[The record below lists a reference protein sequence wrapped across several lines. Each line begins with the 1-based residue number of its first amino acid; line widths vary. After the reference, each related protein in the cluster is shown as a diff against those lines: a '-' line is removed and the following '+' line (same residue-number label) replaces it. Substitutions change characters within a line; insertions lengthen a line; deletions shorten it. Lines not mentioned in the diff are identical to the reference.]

1 VVSRQETFFVIPVA
15 AVIPNWNGA
24 NLLRALLP
32 TMAAQ
37 TFPFESV
44 LVVDNGSAD
53 ESAVI
58 AAQFGAAVHRL
69 PVNAGFAAAVNR
81 GVDQVS
87 AEIVAIVNNDVEL
100 RPDWLH
106 CAMEAFGDPGV
117 SFVTG
122 KTVCAAKPAV
132 VDGTFDAVCR
142 GGTALRCGSGEPDGP
157 LWLTPRR
164 IQFAPMTAML
174 IRRSVFLEVGGL
186 DELFESYLE
195 DVDFGL
201 RCASL
206 GYTGVYEPRAV
217 ARHRGSATL
226 GVWSARTVRNIAR
239 NQVLLLARHYDSGTL
254 RRFGWQIA
262 VAQAL
267 WGMVAARH
275 GRPVAWL
282 TGKIE
287 GLRQFRMARRTG
299 NPRVA
304 EVLEASERE
313 IYEMQRQLGP
323 DLYWRLYF
331 ALGGVPGT

>member
-1 VVSRQETFFVIPVA
+1 MRVA

-24 NLLRALLP
+24 HLLRALLP
-32 TMAAQ
+32 TMAVQ
-37 TFPFESV
+37 TRPFDSI
-44 LVVDNGSAD
+44 LVVDNGSND
-53 ESAVI
+53 ESVRVAE
-58 AAQFGAAVHRL
+58 QFGAAVHGL
-69 PVNAGFAAAVNR
+69 PSNAGFAAAVNR
-81 GVDQVS
+81 GVNQVS
-87 AEIVAIVNNDVEL
+87 AEILAIVNNDVEL
-100 RPDWLH
+100 AADWLR
-106 CAMEAFGDPGV
+106 CAIDAFGDPTV

-122 KTVCAAKPAV
+122 KTVSAAEPAV

-142 GGTALRCGSGEPDGP
+142 GGTALRCGSGRLDGP
-157 LWLTPRR
+157 SWSTPRR

-174 IRRSVFLEVGGL
+174 VRRSVFLQAGGL

-206 GYTGVYEPRAV
+206 GYTGFYEPRAV

-226 GVWSARTVRNIAR
+226 GIWSARSVRNIAR
-239 NQVLLLARHYDSGTL
+239 NQVLLLARHYDSRTL

-267 WGMVAARH
+267 WGTVAARH

-282 TGKIE
+282 TGKID

-313 IYEMQRQLGP
+313 IHEVQRQLGP

-331 ALGGVPGT
+331 ALAGVPGT

>member
-1 VVSRQETFFVIPVA
+1 MLVA

-24 NLLRALLP
+24 SLLRVLLP

-37 TFPFESV
+37 TRPFDEV
-44 LVVDNGSAD
+44 LVVDNGSRD
-53 ESAVI
+53 ESGRLAES
-58 AAQFGAAVHRL
+58 FGAAVNRL
-69 PVNAGFAAAVNR
+69 PTNVGFAAAVNR
-81 GVDQVS
+81 GVNQVS
-87 AEIVAIVNNDVEL
+87 GEIVAIVNNDVEL
-100 RPDWLH
+100 EPDWLE
-106 CAMEAFGDPGV
+106 CALRPFEDPTV

-122 KTVCAAKPAV
+122 KTVCATQPAV
-132 VDGTFDAVCR
+132 VDGTFDCLCR
-142 GGTALRCGSGEPDGP
+142 GGTALRCGSGRPDGP
-157 LWLTPRR
+157 SWSSPRR

-174 IRRSVFLEVGGL
+174 VRRSVFLETGGL
-186 DELFESYLE
+186 DEAFESYLE

-206 GYTGVYEPRAV
+206 GYTGLYTPWAV

-226 GVWSARTVRNIAR
+226 GVWSARSVRNIAR
-239 NQVLLLARHYDSGTL
+239 NQVLLLARHYDSQTL

-282 TGKIE
+282 MGKIE

-299 NPRVA
+299 GPRVA
-304 EVLEASERE
+304 ELLQASERE
-313 IYEMQRQLGP
+313 IYEMQHQLGP

-331 ALGGVPGT
+331 ALARVPGT

>member
-1 VVSRQETFFVIPVA
+1 MHVA

-32 TMAAQ
+32 SMAAQ
-37 TFPFESV
+37 TRPFDTV
-44 LVVDNGSAD
+44 LVVDNGSED
-53 ESAVI
+53 ESVMVAE
-58 AAQFGAAVHRL
+58 QFGATVHRL
-69 PVNAGFAAAVNR
+69 PANVGFAAAVNR
-81 GVDQVS
+81 GVGQVP
-87 AEIVAIVNNDVEL
+87 ADILAIVNNDVEL
-100 RPDWLH
+100 APDWLD
-106 CAMEAFGDPGV
+106 CALKPFADSIV
-117 SFVTG
+117 SFVSG
-122 KTVCAAKPAV
+122 KTVSAAEPTV
-132 VDGTFDAVCR
+132 VDGTYDAVCR
-142 GGTALRCGSGEPDGP
+142 GGTALRCGSGKPDGRAFS
-157 LWLTPRR
+157 TSRR

-174 IRRSVFLEVGGL
+174 VRRSVFLNVGGL

-206 GYTGVYEPRAV
+206 RYTGAYEPTAV

-226 GVWSARTVRNIAR
+226 GVWSARSVRNMAR
-239 NQVLLLARHYDSGTL
+239 NQVLLLARHYDARTL

-267 WGMVAARH
+267 WGVVAARH

-299 NPRVA
+299 NPRAA

-313 IYEMQRQLGP
+313 IYEVQRQLGP

-331 ALGGVPGT
+331 ALAGLPGT